1 MKDEVT
7 GIRWGVEQRLEFI
20 EFRLFWEG
28 GIRRKD
34 ITDMFG
40 VSVPQ
45 ASKDLT
51 LYQEQAP
58 GNVEYDKS
66 AKRYVASLDFKPK
79 FLQPD
84 ADGYLSRLR
93 SLAEGLAKPA
103 ESWIGYHPDS
113 DIALTPHREV
123 EPTVL
128 RAVLDVMRDGKSIE
142 VLYQSMSEIRT
153 DPVWRRISPHAFGY
167 DGFRWH
173 ARAYCHIDEKFK
185 DFLLPRI
192 LAVRSPGSAGASG
205 QHDLLWQEHIEVEI
219 TPHPQLT
226 ESQKTVVAKDYGMK
240 DGKAILPVRTA
251 MLFYVLKRLGLLRDP
266 ENEKPRA
273 QHIVLLNKDHVIA
286 AQKRAELYDLGF
298 AAGKTIKQP

>member
-1 MKDEVT
+1 MNDEVT

-28 GIRRKD
+28 GVRRKD
-34 ITDMFG
+34 IIDMFG

-66 AKRYVASLDFKPK
+66 AKRYVASRDFKPK

-84 ADGYLSRLR
+84 SDAYLSRLR
-93 SLAEGLAKPA
+93 TLAEGLAKPS
-103 ESWIGYHPDS
+103 ESWIGYRPDS

-123 EPTVL
+123 EATGL
-128 RAVLDVMRDGKSIE
+128 RAVLDAMRERGSIE
-142 VLYQSMSEIRT
+142 VLYQSMNSVRP
-153 DPVWRRISPHAFGY
+153 DPVWRRMSPHAFGY

-173 ARAYCHIDEKFK
+173 ARAYCHIDGKFK

-192 LAVRSPGSAGASG
+192 LDVRSLAQGGASG
-205 QHDLLWQEHIEVEI
+205 KDDLHWQEHVAVEI

-226 ESQKTVVAKDYGMK
+226 ESQKKVVAKDYGMR
-240 DGKAILPVRTA
+240 DGKVVLSVRSA

-266 ENEKPRA
+266 EKEKPRA
-273 QHIVLLNKDHVIA
+273 QHIVLLNKDDVLA
-286 AQKRAELYDLGF
+286 ALKRAEFYDFG
-298 AAGKTIKQP
+298 AAESDTAKPS

>member
-1 MKDEVT
+1 MNDEVT
-7 GIRWGVEQRLEFI
+7 GIRWGVEQRMEFI

-28 GIRRKD
+28 GVRRKD
-34 ITDMFG
+34 IIDMFG

-66 AKRYVASLDFKPK
+66 AKRYVAARDFKPK

-84 ADGYLSRLR
+84 SDGYLSRLR
-93 SLAEGLAKPA
+93 TLAEGLAKPS

-123 EPTVL
+123 EPTAL
-128 RAVLDVMRDGKSIE
+128 RAVLDAMRDRKSIE
-142 VLYQSMSEIRT
+142 VLYQSMNDIRT
-153 DPVWRRISPHAFGY
+153 EPVWRRMSPHAFGY

-192 LAVRSPGSAGASG
+192 LEVRSPGPGGAHG
-205 QHDLLWQEHIEVEI
+205 HDDLLWQELVEVEI

-226 ESQKTVVAKDYGMK
+226 DSQKMVVAKDYGMR
-240 DGKAILPVRTA
+240 DGKVVLSVRYA

-266 ENEKPRA
+266 EKEKPRA
-273 QHIVLLNKDHVIA
+273 QHIVLLNKDDVQA
-286 AQKRAELYDLGF
+286 ALKRAEFYDS
-298 AAGKTIKQP
+298 AAARSDSPKA

>member
-1 MKDEVT
+1 MNDEVP

-28 GIRRKD
+28 GVRRAD
-34 ITDMFG
+34 IINMFG

-51 LYQEQAP
+51 LYQVRAP

-66 AKRYVASLDFKPK
+66 AKRYVASRDFQPK

-84 ADGYLSRLR
+84 SDTYLSRLR
-93 SLAEGLAKPA
+93 TLAEGLAKVS
-103 ESWIGYHPDS
+103 ESWIGYRPDS

-123 EPTVL
+123 EAKAL
-128 RAVLDVMRDGKSIE
+128 RAVLDAMRDAESIE
-142 VLYQSMSEIRT
+142 VLYQSMNSVRP
-153 DPVWRRISPHAFGY
+153 DSVWRRISPHAFGF

-173 ARAYCHIDEKFK
+173 ARAYCHIDGKFK

-192 LAVRSPGSAGASG
+192 LDVRSPGTGGASG
-205 QHDLLWQEHIEVEI
+205 KDDLHWNQHVAVEI

-226 ESQKTVVAKDYGMK
+226 DSQKKVVAKDYGMQ
-240 DGKAILPVRTA
+240 DGKAVLSVRSA

-266 ENEKPRA
+266 EKEKPRA
-273 QHIVLLNKDHVIA
+273 QHIVLLNKDDVQA
-286 AQKRAELYDLGF
+286 ALKRAEFYDSG
-298 AAGKTIKQP
+298 AAGSDKVNHP